1 METKRFATVTMF
13 IFYIIFLNRPG
24 GELMPGEDEADGLK
38 RAMNEVYLI
47 LLIIIYKTF
56 TCTVSH
62 TISWLICLPKIVWRT
77 SCKLK

>member
-1 METKRFATVTMF
+1 MVMETKRFATVTMF

-47 LLIIIYKTF
+47 LLVT
-56 TCTVSH
+56 
-62 TISWLICLPKIVWRT
+62 
-77 SCKLK
+77 